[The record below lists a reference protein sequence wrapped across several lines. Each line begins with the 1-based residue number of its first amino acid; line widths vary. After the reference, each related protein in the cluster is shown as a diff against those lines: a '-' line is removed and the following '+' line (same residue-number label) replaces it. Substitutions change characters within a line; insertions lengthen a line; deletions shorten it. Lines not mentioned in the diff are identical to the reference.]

1 MAILQNG
8 PNGPITG
15 KFGSVSAYM
24 LNGQNIVRGP
34 KRKRTSPPSESELLN
49 RKKQKV
55 AGIFA
60 RDNSRLLDFGYQF
73 LAKKGSRIG
82 AFQLAQRH
90 IFKEAMELDSE
101 NNPFVNPEKLVVFV
115 GQLTPLT
122 NCEVSFDG
130 DRIDLKWIP
139 NSQYENNIY
148 KINLALVGLEGES
161 DLMTSIAEVRQGACS
176 LQFDKIS
183 RKNCDYH
190 VYVGIWDTLNG
201 DFSNSTYCG
210 VI

>member
-15 KFGSVSAYM
+15 KFGSVSAYI

-55 AGIFA
+55 AGKFA
-60 RDNSRLLDFGYQF
+60 GDNSRILDFGYQF

-90 IFKEAMELDSE
+90 IFKEAIELDSE
-101 NNPFVNPEKLVVFV
+101 NNPFVNPEKLVVFA

-122 NCEVSFDG
+122 NCEVSLHG
-130 DRIDLKWIP
+130 DTIDLKWTS
-139 NSQYENNIY
+139 NGQYEDNSY

-161 DLMTSIAEVRQGACS
+161 HLMTSITEVQQGACT
-176 LQFDKIS
+176 LQFKGIS

-190 VYVGIWDTLNG
+190 VYVGIWNTLYG

>member
-8 PNGPITG
+8 PNGPVTG

-24 LNGQNIVRGP
+24 LNGQNVVRGLS
-34 KRKRTSPPSESELLN
+34 KKRTAPPSEAELLN
-49 RKKQKV
+49 REKQKV
-55 AGIFA
+55 AGLFA
-60 RDNSRLLDFGYQF
+60 RDNKGILSFGYQYMSE
-73 LAKKGSRIG
+73 KGSRVG

-90 IFKEAMELDSE
+90 IFKEALELDLE
-101 NNPFVNPEKLVVFV
+101 NNPFVNPEKLIVFA

-122 NCEVSFDG
+122 NCEVSLQG
-130 DRIDLKWIP
+130 DTIDLKWTS
-139 NSQYENNIY
+139 NGQYEDNIY
-148 KINLALVGLEGES
+148 KLNLALLGLYGES
-161 DLMTSIAEVRQGACS
+161 HLQTSIAEVKQGACT
-176 LQFDKIS
+176 LQFKGIS

-190 VYVGIWDTLNG
+190 VYVGIWNTLYG

>member
-15 KFGSVSAYM
+15 KFGSVSTYI

-55 AGIFA
+55 AGRFA
-60 RDNSRLLDFGYQF
+60 GDNRGILDFGYKF

-90 IFKEAMELDSE
+90 IFKEALELDSE
-101 NNPFVNPEKLVVFV
+101 KNPFVNPEKLIVFA

-122 NCEVSFDG
+122 SCEVSLHG
-130 DRIDLKWIP
+130 DTIDLKWTP
-139 NSQYENNIY
+139 NDQYDASTY
-148 KINLALVGLEGES
+148 KINLALVGLYGES
-161 DLMTSIAEVRQGACS
+161 HLRTSIAEVRQGACT
-176 LQFDKIS
+176 LQFDGIS
-183 RKNCDYH
+183 RKNHDYH
-190 VYVGIWDTLNG
+190 IYVGIWDTLYG
-201 DFSNSTYCG
+201 DFSNSIYCG

>member
-15 KFGSVSAYM
+15 KFGSVSAYL

-49 RKKQKV
+49 RKKQKI
-55 AGIFA
+55 AGRFAGDNKAIF
-60 RDNSRLLDFGYQF
+60 DFGYQF
-73 LAKKGSRIG
+73 MAEKGSRIG

-90 IFKEAMELDSE
+90 IFKDAMELDTE
-101 NNPFVNPEKLVVFV
+101 NNPFVNPEKLIVFA
-115 GQLTPLT
+115 GQLTPLPS
-122 NCEVSFDG
+122 CEVSLQG
-130 DRIDLKWIP
+130 DTIDLKWTS
-139 NSQYENNIY
+139 NGQYDDNIY
-148 KINLALVGLEGES
+148 KLNLALLGLYGES
-161 DLMTSIAEVRQGACS
+161 HLQTSIAEVKQGACTI
-176 LQFDKIS
+176 QFDGIS

-190 VYVGIWDTLNG
+190 VYVCIWDTYKG
-201 DFSNSTYCG
+201 AFSNSTYCG

>member
-24 LNGQNIVRGP
+24 LNGQNVVRGLS
-34 KRKRTSPPSESELLN
+34 KKRTSPPSEAELLN
-49 RKKQKV
+49 REKQKV
-55 AGIFA
+55 AGLFA
-60 RDNSRLLDFGYQF
+60 RDNKAILNFGYQYMSEM
-73 LAKKGSRIG
+73 GRRIG

-90 IFKEAMELDSE
+90 IFKEAMELDLE
-101 NNPFVNPEKLVVFV
+101 NNPFVNPEKLIVFA

-122 NCEVSFDG
+122 NCEVSLHG
-130 DRIDLKWIP
+130 DTIDLKWTS
-139 NSQYENNIY
+139 NGQYDDNIY
-148 KINLALVGLEGES
+148 KLNLALLGLYGES
-161 DLMTSIAEVRQGACS
+161 HLRTSIAEVKQGTCM
-176 LQFDKIS
+176 LQFKGIS

-190 VYVGIWDTLNG
+190 VYVCIWDTFRG
-201 DFSNSTYCG
+201 IFSNSTYCG

>member
-15 KFGSVSAYM
+15 KFGSVSAYI

-34 KRKRTSPPSESELLN
+34 KRKRTSPPSEAELLN

-55 AGIFA
+55 AGRFAGDNRAIF
-60 RDNSRLLDFGYQF
+60 DFGYQS
-73 LAKKGSRIG
+73 LTEKGSRVG

-90 IFKEAMELDSE
+90 IFKEALELDSE
-101 NNPFVNPEKLVVFV
+101 NSPFVNPEKLLVFA
-115 GQLTPLT
+115 GQLAPLT
-122 NCEVSFDG
+122 NCQISLYG
-130 DRIDLKWIP
+130 DVIDLTWTP
-139 NSQYENNIY
+139 NVLYEDNIY
-148 KINLALVGLEGES
+148 KINIALIGLYGES
-161 DLMTSIAEVRQGACS
+161 HLRTSIAEVKQGTCS
-176 LQFDKIS
+176 LQFKGIS

-190 VYVGIWDTLNG
+190 VYAGVWDTLH
-201 DFSNSTYCG
+201 DSFSNSIYCG